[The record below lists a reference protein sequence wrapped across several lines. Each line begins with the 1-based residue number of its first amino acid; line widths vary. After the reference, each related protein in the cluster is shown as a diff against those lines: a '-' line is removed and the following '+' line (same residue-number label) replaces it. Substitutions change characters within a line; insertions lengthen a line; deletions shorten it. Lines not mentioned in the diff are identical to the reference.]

1 MPFKKNVR
9 AWSCILALFCAV
21 ITVIH
26 AKPNIIVILTDDMG
40 YSDLGCYGSEIET
53 PNLDQLAADGIR
65 FSSFYNTSRCSPTR
79 SSLMTGLYSHQA
91 GMGLL
96 TRDEGEQNPGY
107 RGRLMERCVTIAE
120 VLAPKG
126 YRSIVTG
133 KWHLGDRKE
142 WWPLARGFDRFYGC
156 PQGGGFFFRPSSW
169 TQTRSIVRGD
179 KVLYDQEKDP
189 PAGWYAT
196 DAFTD
201 EGIAYVKEAVEEE
214 KPFFWYLAYNAPH
227 YPLQAKPA
235 DIAKYRGRYLK
246 GWDVIRKERYERLV
260 ELSLIDGHTKLSPR
274 APNVPAWD
282 SLTDVEKDTQDLR
295 MAIYAAMID
304 CVDQNIGKII
314 AELKAMDVYDNT
326 LILFLHDNG
335 AQAYDNRDKGRSH
348 LGSNKTDGVPGTAES
363 EVYYGTCW
371 ANVSDV
377 PFRKHKGLIHEGGI
391 SSPLIAHWPKGIDA
405 SMQGQIAREPSH
417 LIDIMASAVEI
428 SGATYPET
436 YKGHSI
442 IPLEGESLVPVF
454 HGQSLERDE
463 PIFFEHIGNRG
474 VRQGEWKLVAM
485 RGKKWELYNMET
497 DRTELNNLA
506 TEMPEKVGAM
516 STLYRAWAE
525 RAFVEKSRKR

>member
-326 LILFLHDNG
+326 LIFFLHDNG

-348 LGSNKTDGVPGTAES
+348 LGSNRTDGVPGTAES

-405 SMQGQIAREPSH
+405 SMKGQIAREPSH
-417 LIDIMASAVEI
+417 LIDIMASVVEI

-436 YKGHSI
+436 YKAHSI

-454 HGQSLERDE
+454 QGQPLERDE